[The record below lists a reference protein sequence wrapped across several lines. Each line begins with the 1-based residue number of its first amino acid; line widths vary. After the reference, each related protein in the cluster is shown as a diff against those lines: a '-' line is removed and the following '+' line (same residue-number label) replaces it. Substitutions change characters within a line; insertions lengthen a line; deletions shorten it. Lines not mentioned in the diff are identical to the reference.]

1 MNEHILLLALYIS
14 TERLLFRKRNLRAR
28 KLEVD
33 LARYIV
39 DTYSAEELE
48 KLPETHPE
56 LAETVA
62 ELLYDPDQVECEL
75 EAVKIPTQN
84 ELNELNAKATGQ
96 MGDFL
101 CVTLP
106 KALWRRELD
115 LELDTLDQLLICEE
129 IPNCSTHPLWKSI
142 VDLMTLTVKTYW
154 AQTCRECGKPKQIS
168 CTQCKQVYFCSSK
181 CRRVDLQ
188 DKVYGHNYVECLLFQ
203 E

>member
-106 KALWRRELD
+106 KALWRRV
-115 LELDTLDQLLICEE
+115 I
-129 IPNCSTHPLWKSI
+129 
-142 VDLMTLTVKTYW
+142 
-154 AQTCRECGKPKQIS
+154 
-168 CTQCKQVYFCSSK
+168 
-181 CRRVDLQ
+181 
-188 DKVYGHNYVECLLFQ
+188 
-203 E
+203 